1 MDRDAQKI
9 KDVLEKKQRICT
21 HEFDPT
27 TNAFIEQLNK
37 DIKKTIQEK
46 YPYVD
51 VRSWDEENK
60 DTAAA
65 QARMLQ
71 SVRLKG
77 YAFDSLVLR
86 YEKARDAQ
94 MRYEQ
99 IEEHKKGGD
108 GSRAKARADRDKM
121 RFIQILDDV
130 IGDHD

>member
-1 MDRDAQKI
+1 MNRDAQKI
-9 KDVLEKKQRICT
+9 KEVLERKKRLCT
-21 HEFDPT
+21 HEFDPA

-37 DIKKTIQEK
+37 DIQKTIQEK

-51 VRSWDEENK
+51 VLNWNEENK

-65 QARMLQ
+65 QVRMLQ

-99 IEEHKKGGD
+99 IEERKKGGD

>member
-51 VRSWDEENK
+51 VRSWDEDNK

-65 QARMLQ
+65 QERMLQ
-71 SVRLKG
+71 MVRLKG
-77 YAFDSLVLR
+77 YAFDSLVFR
-86 YEKARDAQ
+86 YEKARDEQ

-99 IEEHKKGGD
+99 IEERKKGGD

>member
-21 HEFDPT
+21 HEFDPAT
-27 TNAFIEQLNK
+27 KALIKQLNK
-37 DIKKTIQEK
+37 DIQKTIQEK
-46 YPYVD
+46 YPYIN

-65 QARMLQ
+65 QERMLQ
-71 SVRLKG
+71 MVRLKG
-77 YAFDSLVLR
+77 YAFDSLVFR
-86 YEKARDAQ
+86 YEKARDEQ

-99 IEEHKKGGD
+99 IEERKKGGD
-108 GSRAKARADRDKM
+108 GSRAKSRADRDKM

>member
-51 VRSWDEENK
+51 VRSWDEDNK

-65 QARMLQ
+65 QERMLQ
-71 SVRLKG
+71 MVRLKG
-77 YAFDSLVLR
+77 YAFDSLVFR
-86 YEKARDAQ
+86 YEKARDEQ

>member
-51 VRSWDEENK
+51 VRSWDEDNK

-65 QARMLQ
+65 QERMLQ
-71 SVRLKG
+71 TVRLTG
-77 YAFDSLVLR
+77 YAFDPLVFT
-86 YEKARDAQ
+86 YEKARD
-94 MRYEQ
+94 
-99 IEEHKKGGD
+99 
-108 GSRAKARADRDKM
+108 
-121 RFIQILDDV
+121 
-130 IGDHD
+130 

>member
-1 MDRDAQKI
+1 MDRDTQKI

-51 VRSWDEENK
+51 VRSWDEDNK
-60 DTAAA
+60 DTASA
-65 QARMLQ
+65 QERMLQ
-71 SVRLKG
+71 MVRLKG
-77 YAFDSLVLR
+77 YAFDSLVFR
-86 YEKARDAQ
+86 YEKARDEQ

-99 IEEHKKGGD
+99 IEERKKGGD
-108 GSRAKARADRDKM
+108 GSRAKSRADRDKM